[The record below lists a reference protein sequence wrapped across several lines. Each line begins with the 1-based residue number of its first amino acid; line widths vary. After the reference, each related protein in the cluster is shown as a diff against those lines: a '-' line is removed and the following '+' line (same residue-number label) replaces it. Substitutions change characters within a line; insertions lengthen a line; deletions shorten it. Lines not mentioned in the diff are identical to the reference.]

1 MHTFLQDLRYGART
15 LGKNLGVTVVAVITL
30 ALGIGANTAI
40 FSGIS
45 PFVFRA
51 LPVPQAEELVRPMEL
66 TEDRGLAD
74 ELSYPDFV
82 DYRDQNSVFSGIFA
96 ENMVQAAIGTETEND
111 VIWGQA
117 VSGNFFDVLRVTPIM
132 GRGFLP
138 EEDKTPAGNPVAVIG
153 HSLWERR
160 LGSDPQIVGKT
171 IQLNGKPY
179 NVIGVAPPT
188 FTGTKFGL
196 SLDFWIPMMMVE
208 DLQRTT
214 DLLNDRGSH
223 WMNVVARL
231 KPGVSLEQASANMSM
246 IARRL
251 NDAYPDN
258 RARLTDAFVKT
269 EIEGRFGEASPVMKG
284 ASAIAMA
291 IVGLVLLIAC
301 ANVANL
307 LLARAAA
314 RRKEIGIRLAVG
326 ASRARLIRQ
335 LLTENVLLS
344 LLGGGLGLLVAY
356 WVTYLMQ
363 GFIPVLQYNL
373 ANDFFSIDSRALIFN
388 LVISLLTGLL
398 FGLAPAWHASKP
410 DVVPVLKGDVATS
423 DVGKRRRFTL
433 RNTLVVA
440 QVALSL
446 VVLVC
451 AGLFIQS
458 FRNAQRMDPGFGA
471 QNVLLMSLNP
481 QLIGYDENQNKDF
494 FRRAVEGVKA
504 LPGVEAAGVSRLAPL
519 GDSSNS
525 SGPILREGEPLARG
539 SAGRTIMNTTISPGY
554 FETLQI
560 PFIEGRDF
568 DDRDRR
574 DSQRTIIV
582 NQRMAEMLWPGESA
596 IGKRILVGADSKEP
610 IEVIGVVKTGK
621 YRSLSED
628 PKPFYYYA
636 AMQRGPSSMTLF
648 VRSSIDPASLVNPV
662 RQYIQAL
669 DRRMP
674 IFAVKTMPEHMTWPL
689 WGPRMAAS
697 LSVAFGF
704 VALLLSAVGLYSV
717 MAYVVS
723 QRTREVGIRMALG
736 AQQRDVLRLITSYG
750 MGLALTGLGI
760 GLVLAFALTRALSAV
775 LIGISV
781 YDITIFLT
789 VPVLLTLV
797 AAAAC
802 FFPARRATKVDPL
815 VALRYE

>member
-40 FSGIS
+40 FSGVS
-45 PFVFRA
+45 AFVFRP
-51 LPVPQAEELVRPMEL
+51 LPVPQADELVRPMEL
-66 TEDRGLAD
+66 TEDRGTAD
-74 ELSYPDFV
+74 EFSYPDFV
-82 DYRDQNSVFSGIFA
+82 DYRDQNSVFSGMFA
-96 ENMVQAAIGTETEND
+96 EDMIQVAIGTETEND

-117 VSGNFFDVLRVTPIM
+117 VSGNYFDVLRVTPAM
-132 GRGFLP
+132 GRAFAP
-138 EEDKTPAGNPVAVIG
+138 DEDKTPASHPVVVIS

-171 IQLNGKPY
+171 VQLNGKPY
-179 NVIGVAPPT
+179 NVIGVAPET
-188 FTGTKFGL
+188 FKGTKFGL
-196 SLDFWIPMMMVE
+196 SLDFWVPMMMVE
-208 DLQRTT
+208 DLQRAT
-214 DLLNDRGSH
+214 DLLKDRGSH
-223 WMNVVARL
+223 WMNIIARL
-231 KPGVSLEQASANMSM
+231 KPGVTVEQASNNMTM

-251 NDAYPDN
+251 NGTYPDD
-258 RARLTDAFVKT
+258 RASSTSGLVKP
-269 EIEGRFGEASPVMKG
+269 ELDGRFGEAAIVMKS

-314 RRKEIGIRLAVG
+314 RRKEIGIRLALG

-335 LLTENVLLS
+335 LLTENILLS
-344 LLGGGLGLLVAY
+344 LLGGSLGLMLAY
-356 WVTYLMQ
+356 WLTYLMT
-363 GFIPVLQYNL
+363 GFIPVLQYNFV
-373 ANDFFSIDSRALIFN
+373 NDFFSIDSRALLFT
-388 LVISLLTGLL
+388 LVLSLLTGVL
-398 FGLAPAWHASKP
+398 FGLAPAWNASRP
-410 DVVPVLKGDVATS
+410 DVVPVLKGDVAASET
-423 DVGKRRRFTL
+423 GKRRRVTL
-433 RNTLVVA
+433 RNSLVVA

-446 VVLVC
+446 LVLVC
-451 AGLFIQS
+451 GGLFVQS

-481 QLIGYDENQNKDF
+481 QLIGYDETQHKDF

-504 LPGVEAAGVSRLAPL
+504 LPGVETAAVARLAPL

-539 SAGRTIMNTTISPGY
+539 SAGRNIMNTSISPGY
-554 FETLQI
+554 FQTLQI

-568 DDRDRR
+568 DDRDRKG
-574 DSQRTIIV
+574 SQRTIIV
-582 NQRMAEMLWPGESA
+582 NQRMAEILWPGESA
-596 IGKRILVGADSKEP
+596 VGKRILVGTDSKDP

-621 YRSLSED
+621 YRSLNED

-636 AMQRGPSSMTLF
+636 AMQRGPANMTLF
-648 VRSSIDPASLVNPV
+648 IRTTGDPASLVNPV
-662 RQYIQAL
+662 RNYIQTL

-674 IFAVKTMPEHMTWPL
+674 IYGVKTMPQHMTWAL
-689 WGPRMAAS
+689 WAPKMAAS

-736 AQQRDVLRLITSYG
+736 AQPRDVLRLMTAYG
-750 MGLALTGLGI
+750 MSLALTGLGI

-789 VPVLLTLV
+789 VPVLLTVV